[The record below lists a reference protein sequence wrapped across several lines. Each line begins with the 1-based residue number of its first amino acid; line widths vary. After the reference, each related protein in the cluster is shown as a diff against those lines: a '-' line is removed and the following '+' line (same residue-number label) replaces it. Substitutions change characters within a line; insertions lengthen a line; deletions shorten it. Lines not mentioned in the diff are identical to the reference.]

1 MLWYERGGG
10 VAKYVQLLP
19 DTIVCVSVVM
29 KAAVCQ
35 KVCTQDPVSIGLVTA
50 IQLMVAEMKG
60 TPAVHCCLEVD
71 QPQKTSCHKIVST
84 CLAVCSRSRSADLD
98 QLRVGKLSALNTQI
112 FSNEGPA
119 M

>member
-1 MLWYERGGG
+1 
-10 VAKYVQLLP
+10 
-19 DTIVCVSVVM
+19 M

-35 KVCTQDPVSIGLVTA
+35 KACTQHPVSIGLVTA

-71 QPQKTSCHKIVST
+71 QPQKNSCHKTVSH
-84 CLAVCSRSRSADLD
+84 VWPSAPDLD
-98 QLRVGKLSALNTQI
+98 QLRGGKLSALNKMI
-112 FSNEGPA
+112 LPKEGLA